1 MSRWKALPAELDPRV
16 RQLLVRLRRLKDHN
30 GLTMRQLAARTG
42 YSAKSWERYLGGRS
56 VPPRDAVEAM
66 ARIGGEDPTRLLALH
81 EVAVAAWR
89 DRPLGAPEQ
98 DAPEEG
104 AAGHAVTEP
113 APTETVLTDAG
124 PSAAAAPVPAA
135 PEPEQ
140 MTTSATRAAGGPRI
154 SRRALSIALVSGS
167 VALVLAASA
176 AVFVAVRIMDD
187 DKGGAP
193 AAAGHASTAAAPP
206 AATKAAYS
214 CHLERADG
222 HWYAGNS
229 RATDSTVAYGDS
241 GPQVAEVQCLL
252 RRAGISPGGI
262 DGMFGPLTMGAVE
275 RFQRQA
281 HLDVDGIAGPH
292 TWKALRG

>member
-89 DRPLGAPEQ
+89 DRPPGAPEQ

-124 PSAAAAPVPAA
+124 PSAVAAVAPVPAGAEAAA

-140 MTTSATRAAGGPRI
+140 VTTSATRAAGEPRI

-193 AAAGHASTAAAPP
+193 APAGHASTAAAPP

-214 CHLERADG
+214 CHLERGDG
-222 HWYAGNS
+222 HWYT
-229 RATDSTVAYGDS
+229 RATAVPPTPPWRTGTRDPRWPRCSACSAGRGSHRAASTGCSA
-241 GPQVAEVQCLL
+241 
-252 RRAGISPGGI
+252 R
-262 DGMFGPLTMGAVE
+262 
-275 RFQRQA
+275 
-281 HLDVDGIAGPH
+281 
-292 TWKALRG
+292 